1 MWQTLR
7 QAARQSAHEI
17 AWAGETK
24 TGRPGAG
31 GETEGGSGGGVL
43 CHDWAFAVSR
53 RTRESVPAP
62 PEGVHQGL
70 RRKNASVQECPGVVG
85 QGLSFSPE
93 FSNVVVLQVGGRAT
107 EEDSS
112 GDAGSAGQHAL
123 RVAAILNQ
131 NRLLAVAHQV
141 GMRQAVTAGGAL
153 SQQVLQA
160 LAEAHV
166 LVLVVKDDSGGRAPD
181 EEKGAQDM
189 HDAAAEDQGKQPG
202 AYICDWLSG
211 LAGVQPGRG
220 PPAIFGLALDG
231 SAVPVCE
238 EGWGRLRLQWFHK
251 KTPLQTSIAIDQVR
265 SVLGCSHP
273 ANRRAAAMRERG

>member
-1 MWQTLR
+1 
-7 QAARQSAHEI
+7 
-17 AWAGETK
+17 
-24 TGRPGAG
+24 
-31 GETEGGSGGGVL
+31 
-43 CHDWAFAVSR
+43 
-53 RTRESVPAP
+53 
-62 PEGVHQGL
+62 
-70 RRKNASVQECPGVVG
+70 
-85 QGLSFSPE
+85 
-93 FSNVVVLQVGGRAT
+93 
-107 EEDSS
+107 
-112 GDAGSAGQHAL
+112 
-123 RVAAILNQ
+123 
-131 NRLLAVAHQV
+131 
-141 GMRQAVTAGGAL
+141 MRQAVTAGGAL

-251 KTPLQTSIAIDQVR
+251 KTPLQTSIAIDQDMDDAHNLTPLVDAIGLLMWPGGQRARAPAPKCHIR
-265 SVLGCSHP
+265 S
-273 ANRRAAAMRERG
+273 RRVDAAPTPDTPLNLPPHLKGVPETLYSSIFGETERCREGME